1 MTLYSLPPTSTSKPY
16 ALTLKFRKGF
26 DVIAFLPKEY
36 VVGSLQQ
43 LADGGGR
50 ATLNADKVKYVGK
63 GVWVNSELMDLV
75 DAGRVRMVSRGA
87 GTEGRKSDDLTIIE
101 YAKETNAWICS
112 NDQFRDHRRNRSL
125 GFSGARDLKAFA
137 RMRRFEHSFRVAPGL
152 DDALL
157 QANPEP

>member
-1 MTLYSLPPTSTSKPY
+1 
-16 ALTLKFRKGF
+16 
-26 DVIAFLPKEY
+26 